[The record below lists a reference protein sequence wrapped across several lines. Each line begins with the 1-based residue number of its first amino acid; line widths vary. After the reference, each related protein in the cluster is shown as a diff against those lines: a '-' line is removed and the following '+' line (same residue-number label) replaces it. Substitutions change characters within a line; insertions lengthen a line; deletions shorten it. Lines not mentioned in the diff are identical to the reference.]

1 MTDIVITAEN
11 PCPEPG
17 RRMGKKYTIG
27 HQAER
32 GRYVALRDVL
42 MQNARGFWH
51 KTKDLVQGKPII
63 LGDTQEEVWA
73 LKDVSFEIQRGEAVG
88 IIGRNGAGKNTLA
101 G

>member
-1 MTDIVITAEN
+1 MSDIVITAEN

-32 GRYVALRDVL
+32 GGYVALRDVL

-51 KTKDLVQGKPII
+51 KTKDLVQGKPMIQGNT
-63 LGDTQEEVWA
+63 LEEFWA
-73 LKDVSFEIQRGEAVG
+73 LKDVSFAKSS
-88 IIGRNGAGKNTLA
+88 AGKRWVSSAAMARARTR
-101 G
+101 